1 MPGISPLLLALLLT
15 SSVAGLSHQQTPLTI
30 RPENR
35 RFQLPLDAP
44 ENTAVT
50 RGELMPSNAY
60 YQ

>member
-1 MPGISPLLLALLLT
+1 MLS
-15 SSVAGLSHQQTPLTI
+15 SSVAGLSRQQTPLTI

-50 RGELMPSNAY
+50 RGELLLKRTNSDSVCPKNEER
-60 YQ
+60 

>member
-1 MPGISPLLLALLLT
+1 MLLS
-15 SSVAGLSHQQTPLTI
+15 SSVAGLSRQQTPLTI

-50 RGELMPSNAY
+50 RGELLPSNAY

>member
-1 MPGISPLLLALLLT
+1 MLLS

-50 RGELMPSNAY
+50 RGELLLIKAH
-60 YQ
+60 

>member
-1 MPGISPLLLALLLT
+1 MPGISPLLGTLLLT
-15 SSVAGLSHQQTPLTI
+15 SSVAGLSLQQTPLTI

-50 RGELMPSNAY
+50 RGELLLSNMY
-60 YQ
+60 